1 MGEGTNQFRGS
12 TFGGF
17 NRQDV
22 LSYLTTTESEHEEKL
37 SQLRSELDT
46 WKREAEEAKG
56 QVAELEDKLSEAEKL
71 GKSQKDSL
79 TKLEAER
86 DKKAETLKLREEE
99 LAKLRRELA
108 ELTPKALAYEKIK
121 ERAAT
126 IELDAHERA
135 QITLDEAKQEAKLI
149 QKDYAV
155 WIREVQVKYE
165 LLRTGLNEAF
175 LRSTVELEQIC
186 KMFDR
191 ISGDFEGYEVLLKD
205 LLSRAD
211 EMAGVPDFEGV
222 PAL

>member
-22 LSYLTTTESEHEEKL
+22 LNYLTTTESEHEAKL

-46 WKREAEEAKG
+46 WKHEAEEAKG
-56 QVAELEDKLSEAEKL
+56 QVAELEDKLCEAEKL
-71 GKSQKDSL
+71 EKSLKDSL
-79 TKLEAER
+79 SKTETER
-86 DKKAETLKLREEE
+86 DKKAESLKQRDEE
-99 LAKLRRELA
+99 LSKLRRELA

-135 QITLDEAKQEAKLI
+135 QITLDDAKQEAKLI

-155 WIREVQVKYE
+155 WVREVQVKYE

-191 ISGDFEGYEVLLKD
+191 ISGDFEGYEALLKD

-211 EMAGVPDFEGV
+211 EMAGVSDLESV
-222 PAL
+222 PAF

>member
-1 MGEGTNQFRGS
+1 MGEGISQFRGS

-22 LSYLTTTESEHEEKL
+22 LSYLTATESEHEAKL

-46 WKREAEEAKG
+46 CKREAEEAKG
-56 QVAELEDKLSEAEKL
+56 RVLALENQLREAEKL
-71 GKSQKDSL
+71 GKSLKESL
-79 TKLEAER
+79 LKTETER
-86 DKKAETLKLREEE
+86 DKKAETLKQRDEE
-99 LAKLRRELA
+99 LTKLRRELA

-126 IELDAHERA
+126 IELEAHERA
-135 QITLDEAKQEAKLI
+135 QITLDEAKQEARLI
-149 QKDYAV
+149 QKDYAI
-155 WIREVQVKYE
+155 WIREAQVKYE

-175 LRSTVELEQIC
+175 MRSTVELEQIC

-191 ISGDFEGYEVLLKD
+191 ISSDFEGYEVLLRD

-211 EMAGVPDFEGV
+211 EMPGGKESERTPV
-222 PAL
+222 L

>member
-1 MGEGTNQFRGS
+1 MGEGTNQFRGA

-46 WKREAEEAKG
+46 WKHEAEEAKG